1 MKFNKAV
8 IWTRYRTID
17 TLLSSI
23 SEGRTVNR
31 DLPEGQQPRYRKT
44 IVIWYVCLIDL
55 LHCFKNNH

>member
-1 MKFNKAV
+1 M
-8 IWTRYRTID
+8 RYGTIGM
-17 TLLSSI
+17 LLSSI

-31 DLPEGQQPRYRKT
+31 DLPEGQQRRYRKT